1 MPRKEPIQPV
11 QWSPEAQRRL
21 AILTN
26 VVLGAKLGV
35 HPDTVG
41 RWANGRA
48 VTPEGRM
55 SALARNL
62 EIPRGKRL
70 TPADLGRPDLG
81 KQTRLTE
88 AGKA

>member
-11 QWSPEAQRRL
+11 QWSPEVQRRL

-48 VTPEGRM
+48 VTPAGRIKD
-55 SALARNL
+55 LATHL
-62 EIPRGKRL
+62 HILGGKHPRL

-81 KQTRLTE
+81 R
-88 AGKA
+88 AGK